1 MEKSGYSK
9 SARIR
14 AAPDAIDDEPEDP
27 SDSEEPEPSPVPK
40 PQPQPRRTVFE
51 AMPSDKDSTSSD
63 HKESKGS
70 TPESSGSTHMH
81 LS

>member
-1 MEKSGYSK
+1 M
-9 SARIR
+9 
-14 AAPDAIDDEPEDP
+14 
-27 SDSEEPEPSPVPK
+27 
-40 PQPQPRRTVFE
+40 FE

-81 LS
+81 LSRILGDKSSRDPGDSKQVSGESKQQMSTPESVDEVKAPE